1 MDGRTV
7 ESPAVTCGEDDA
19 RVCRITVSAVRR
31 DSIWKN
37 ATSKAEPTMVVVLHA
52 VAFRH
57 V

>member
-19 RVCRITVSAVRR
+19 RVCRITISAVRR

-52 VAFRH
+52 AA
-57 V
+57 